1 MKAKHLFFLIILLNI
16 FFVGCSNKDSS
27 SSDSSEDEI
36 ESAVV
41 TADKNATFVEL
52 LLAEVTPVAT
62 PSLDNTPNYTFSS
75 TKAGTIT
82 YGHSCSSTTTV
93 AVAGN
98 NTITLN
104 TLVDGTYDNCTITVT
119 PNSDETE

>member
-1 MKAKHLFFLIILLNI
+1 MKTTHLFFLIILLNI

-62 PSLDNTPNYTFSS
+62 PNVDNTPNYIFSS
-75 TKAGTIT
+75 MGRCNLRLSQVRQCDDKGTLIPQ
-82 YGHSCSSTTTV
+82 CLV
-93 AVAGN
+93 A
-98 NTITLN
+98 
-104 TLVDGTYDNCTITVT
+104 
-119 PNSDETE
+119 

>member
-1 MKAKHLFFLIILLNI
+1 MKTTYIFFIIILLNI

-82 YGHSCSSTTTV
+82 YGGSCSSSTTI
-93 AVAGN
+93 AIAGN

-104 TLVDGTYDNCTITVT
+104 TLSDGTYSNCTITVT
-119 PNSDETE
+119 DNSGD